1 MIPAD
6 VMEKHTRLVE
16 HDISRCGICSQR
28 LHLVGSWFQERISDS
43 VQTWCTKQWTRSG
56 ENQGLK
62 DESFSCWLAGT
73 AMLVEVLSLDRTSK
87 RFGDFLAA
95 VRARENCH
103 RGVRQ
108 IEFSDALFILVN
120 LDVALENLLDAFCSR
135 FGLGRYQVQ
144 LRLGDIDGED
154 ALPHRSVRELEAVLG
169 RHLGGPVLGPPSRVT
184 GPREPEVVGVW
195 GLASPPPLH
204 GFPGVSP

>member
-1 MIPAD
+1 
-6 VMEKHTRLVE
+6 
-16 HDISRCGICSQR
+16 
-28 LHLVGSWFQERISDS
+28 
-43 VQTWCTKQWTRSG
+43 
-56 ENQGLK
+56 
-62 DESFSCWLAGT
+62 
-73 AMLVEVLSLDRTSK
+73 MLVEVLSLDRTSK

-95 VRARENCH
+95 VRAREKCH

-135 FGLGRYQVQ
+135 FGHGRYQVQ

-169 RHLGGPVLGPPSRVT
+169 DTLVALFWD
-184 GPREPEVVGVW
+184 PESGDW
-195 GLASPPPLH
+195 AT
-204 GFPGVSP
+204 